1 MKSGITPKSRGRP
14 RIWWA
19 AAWATVRVAEDHLA
33 RISLCT
39 SATMPRGE
47 YMLPFSRDYTIYLS
61 ILNSL
66 SQSFPKLVS
75 INFGEEIKTDIIF
88 RLVDK
93 FYSHYLAIITIS
105 KLVVSTFSR
114 VILKK
119 KLDRIFENVSFWKS
133 WSAMLFDFVSG
144 LSLERGSRDQSFF
157 QKCPHKLSPCRP
169 FFARHSQK
177 RATNHLRY
185 NLYKSLLFR
194 CCNNLR
200 D

>member
-1 MKSGITPKSRGRP
+1 M
-14 RIWWA
+14 
-19 AAWATVRVAEDHLA
+19 AEDHLA

-47 YMLPFSRDYTIYLS
+47 CMLPFSRDYTIYLS

-75 INFGEEIKTDIIF
+75 INFVEEIKTDIIF

-105 KLVVSTFSR
+105 KLVSTFSR

-119 KLDRIFENVSFWKS
+119 KLDRIFVRKRIVLKKLKCNVIRLRFW
-133 WSAMLFDFVSG
+133 
-144 LSLERGSRDQSFF
+144 LSLRTRIKRPELFS
-157 QKCPHKLSPCRP
+157 KMSP
-169 FFARHSQK
+169 
-177 RATNHLRY
+177 
-185 NLYKSLLFR
+185 
-194 CCNNLR
+194 
-200 D
+200 

>member
-1 MKSGITPKSRGRP
+1 
-14 RIWWA
+14 
-19 AAWATVRVAEDHLA
+19 
-33 RISLCT
+33 
-39 SATMPRGE
+39 MPRGE
-47 YMLPFSRDYTIYLS
+47 CMLPFSRDYTIYISIFHLS
-61 ILNSL
+61 ILNPL

-119 KLDRIFENVSFWKS
+119 KNLIEFSFENVSFWKS

-144 LSLERGSRDQSFF
+144 CRLSLERGSRDQSFF

>member
-1 MKSGITPKSRGRP
+1 
-14 RIWWA
+14 
-19 AAWATVRVAEDHLA
+19 
-33 RISLCT
+33 
-39 SATMPRGE
+39 
-47 YMLPFSRDYTIYLS
+47 MLPFSRDYTIYISIFHLS
-61 ILNSL
+61 ILNPL

-133 WSAMLFDFVSG
+133 
-144 LSLERGSRDQSFF
+144 
-157 QKCPHKLSPCRP
+157 
-169 FFARHSQK
+169 
-177 RATNHLRY
+177 
-185 NLYKSLLFR
+185 
-194 CCNNLR
+194 
-200 D
+200 

>member
-1 MKSGITPKSRGRP
+1 
-14 RIWWA
+14 
-19 AAWATVRVAEDHLA
+19 
-33 RISLCT
+33 
-39 SATMPRGE
+39 
-47 YMLPFSRDYTIYLS
+47 MLPFSRDYTIYLS

-119 KLDRIFENVSFWKS
+119 NLIEFSKTYRFEKAEVQCYSTSFL
-133 WSAMLFDFVSG
+133 A
-144 LSLERGSRDQSFF
+144 
-157 QKCPHKLSPCRP
+157 
-169 FFARHSQK
+169 
-177 RATNHLRY
+177 
-185 NLYKSLLFR
+185 
-194 CCNNLR
+194 
-200 D
+200 

>member
-1 MKSGITPKSRGRP
+1 
-14 RIWWA
+14 
-19 AAWATVRVAEDHLA
+19 
-33 RISLCT
+33 
-39 SATMPRGE
+39 
-47 YMLPFSRDYTIYLS
+47 MLPFSRDYTIYLS

-119 KLDRIFENVSFWKS
+119 KLRIFVRKRIVLKKLKCNVIRLRFW
-133 WSAMLFDFVSG
+133 
-144 LSLERGSRDQSFF
+144 LSLKPRTRIKRPELFS
-157 QKCPHKLSPCRP
+157 KMSP
-169 FFARHSQK
+169 
-177 RATNHLRY
+177 
-185 NLYKSLLFR
+185 
-194 CCNNLR
+194 
-200 D
+200 

>member
-1 MKSGITPKSRGRP
+1 
-14 RIWWA
+14 
-19 AAWATVRVAEDHLA
+19 
-33 RISLCT
+33 
-39 SATMPRGE
+39 
-47 YMLPFSRDYTIYLS
+47 MLLFSRDYTIYLS

-133 WSAMLFDFVSG
+133 
-144 LSLERGSRDQSFF
+144 
-157 QKCPHKLSPCRP
+157 
-169 FFARHSQK
+169 
-177 RATNHLRY
+177 
-185 NLYKSLLFR
+185 
-194 CCNNLR
+194 
-200 D
+200 

>member
-1 MKSGITPKSRGRP
+1 
-14 RIWWA
+14 
-19 AAWATVRVAEDHLA
+19 
-33 RISLCT
+33 
-39 SATMPRGE
+39 MPRGE
-47 YMLPFSRDYTIYLS
+47 CMLPFSRDYTIYLS

-93 FYSHYLAIITIS
+93 FYSHYLVIITIS
-105 KLVVSTFSR
+105 KLVSTFSR

-157 QKCPHKLSPCRP
+157 QKYPHKLSSFPCRP